1 MNAGGGLQVPQ
12 GIADRI
18 TTMGDDI
25 AALAARQ
32 EELARMA
39 GVGDNPIGRFE
50 ILQGYLGVAVVAFVI
65 TLFMTPLARRAAIS
79 LGVIDH
85 PSSRKVHR
93 IPIAYLG
100 GVAVFLGILGGI
112 LYSYLAVPFEWLIDW
127 HPSKWN
133 EPGSSIGINDPGT
146 PQLVRPSIVLGITV
160 IMIVGLVDDVVG
172 IMPRVK
178 LGGQLFAAAAL
189 AYDDIGVKV
198 AQGILS
204 PTLGELLDNRTLSW
218 LVEVPGT
225 GMSLELDLIYWTGT
239 AVIAIFV
246 LGGCNASNLID
257 GLDGLL
263 SGVTAIAG
271 IGLLVI
277 CLGLAMVD
285 DGPADA
291 QRVVLCMALV
301 GACLGFLP
309 HNFNPASIFLGDCG
323 SLLLGFCTIVII
335 LMLGDSGTE
344 AGRTYLVIAG
354 LIIYGIPIIDTVLAI
369 VRRKL
374 AGKRMSDP
382 DSDHLH
388 HMLKRALGVKG
399 AVLTLYGIGT
409 GFALLGIALSLGRAR
424 VIYALALVF
433 ASYIAVYAIK
443 IARRRHHE
451 EQAMARAAKPGAL
464 GSVPVEAPSEAVSG
478 GSTAASSGG

>member
-1 MNAGGGLQVPQ
+1 MISGGGLKVPQ

-18 TTMGDDI
+18 STFGDDI
-25 AALAARQ
+25 AALASRHQ
-32 EELARMA
+32 ELEQL
-39 GVGDNPIGRFE
+39 VGIASEKAGRFE

-65 TLFMTPLARRAAIS
+65 TLLTTPLARHMAIT

-100 GVAVFLGILGGI
+100 GVAVFLGIMGGI
-112 LYSYLAVPFEWLIDW
+112 LYSYLAVPIEGLITWQKPTQWISPDT
-127 HPSKWN
+127 
-133 EPGSSIGINDPGT
+133 ET
-146 PQLVRPSIVLGITV
+146 PQLVRPSIVLGLTV
-160 IMIVGLVDDVVG
+160 IMIVGLIDDVVG

-204 PTLGELLDNRTLSW
+204 PTIGELVGNRNLSW
-218 LVEVPGT
+218 MFEIPGL
-225 GMSLELDLIYWTGT
+225 GMPVELDLMYWTGT

-246 LGGCNASNLID
+246 LGGCNASNLVD

-263 SGVTAIAG
+263 TGVTAIAAM
-271 IGLLVI
+271 GLLFI
-277 CLGLAMVD
+277 CLSLAMVD
-285 DGPADA
+285 DGPRDA
-291 QRVVLCMALV
+291 QRIILCLALV

-335 LMLGDSGTE
+335 LMLGDTSTD

-374 AGKRMSDP
+374 AHKKMSEP

-399 AVLTLYGIGT
+399 AVLTLYGIGV
-409 GFALLGIALSLGRAR
+409 GFALLGVALSLGRAR
-424 VIYALALVF
+424 VVYALALVF
-433 ASYIAVYAIK
+433 ASYIGVYAIK
-443 IARRRHHE
+443 IARRRHLE
-451 EQAMARAAKPGAL
+451 EQALARTARLAPAPDGGKAGAKGPASAGA
-464 GSVPVEAPSEAVSG
+464 PA
-478 GSTAASSGG
+478 STNS